1 MIKIKEPVKKEWEE
15 MQKEEL
21 INHSRKQ
28 GQEYREGYKGSISNF
43 ERRNRKL
50 ESRITGLDQLVKLFL
65 KNHLVPIK
73 KSIRKIF
80 YTKKEMKCK

>member
-1 MIKIKEPVKKEWEE
+1 

-28 GQEYREGYKGSISNF
+28 VQEYREGYKGSISNF

-50 ESRITGLDQLVKLFL
+50 ESRITGLDQLVKLS
-65 KNHLVPIK
+65 K
-73 KSIRKIF
+73 KIISF
-80 YTKKEMKCK
+80 PSKKVFEKYFIQRRR